1 MEMLNV
7 IIVKQFLVKSGYQ
20 NIDVQKTKLFPK
32 KLNIAVDFSSD
43 KIYLLVKKLNLFLIT
58 MFLLSKD
65 HLISIM
71 VNLTLKSKLENLGN
85 RKLIMLFLM
94 VCWHITEKNRSI
106 FQKRTTQRFKCLASI
121 TNSF

>member
-43 KIYLLVKKLNLFLIT
+43 KIYLLVKKLNLFLIK
-58 MFLLSKD
+58 MFLL
-65 HLISIM
+65 
-71 VNLTLKSKLENLGN
+71 
-85 RKLIMLFLM
+85 
-94 VCWHITEKNRSI
+94 
-106 FQKRTTQRFKCLASI
+106 
-121 TNSF
+121 